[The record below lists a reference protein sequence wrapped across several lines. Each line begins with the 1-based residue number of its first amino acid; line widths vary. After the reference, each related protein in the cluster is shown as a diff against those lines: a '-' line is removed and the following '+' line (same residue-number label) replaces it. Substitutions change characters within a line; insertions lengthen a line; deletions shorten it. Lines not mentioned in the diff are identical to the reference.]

1 MNINLK
7 DAKILIVDDE
17 PANIEILEDLLT
29 LNGYLKV
36 KSITDSRKVQDTIN
50 TDKPDLLLLD
60 LMMPHVNGFQ
70 IMEILK
76 AKGLIDGFMPIMVL
90 TADITTETKQNA
102 LSAGASDFLTKP
114 FDLTEVSLRIRN
126 LLFTVYLL
134 IQQRDY
140 NIILEERVKERTAEL
155 RQLNSE
161 LIKAKEKAEENNKLK
176 TFFLANISHEF
187 RTPLISILGFS
198 QILSDELDSNDHKEY
213 ARLINDSGSRLEKTL
228 NDLIFLTD
236 IESKKI
242 GATFSK
248 TDLIE
253 YVKVLSD
260 EFKHKIEN
268 NGLKYETNF
277 EEPHLELYTD
287 KELLKYVLDNV
298 IDNSIKYTKKGSVKI
313 EVFKDI
319 DDGQSIVI
327 IKVSDT
333 GIGIDPESQKK
344 IFQPFRQGSEGYSR
358 KYDGMGIGLT
368 VCKQFLEILRGKI
381 DISSIPGMGTDVFI
395 KLPAVNTEDELKEKI
410 KIKKQE
416 IVELVTSVATRK
428 PHLLLVEDNLGNR
441 VLYQKILQDDF
452 DVVMAIDG
460 ISAIAMTE
468 VNTYDIILMDINLG
482 PGIDGIETFKRIKK
496 FSNYKDVPIVA
507 VTAFGAMDDRAKFI
521 NYGFADYIQKPVL
534 KEEFIALIYN
544 HTKKN

>member
-17 PANIEILEDLLT
+17 PANIEILEDLLD
-29 LNGYLKV
+29 LNGYLNF
-36 KSITDSRKVQDTIN
+36 KSLSDSRKVQDTIN
-50 TDKPDLLLLD
+50 SEKPDLLLLD
-60 LMMPHVNGFQ
+60 LMMPHFNGFQ
-70 IMEILK
+70 IMENLK

-102 LSAGASDFLTKP
+102 LLAGASDFLTKP

-140 NIILEERVKERTAEL
+140 NIILEERVRERTAEL

-176 TFFLANISHEF
+176 TFFLSNISHEF

-198 QILSDELDSNDHKEY
+198 QILGSELDNNDYKEY
-213 ARLINDSGSRLEKTL
+213 AKLINDSGSRLEKTL

-248 TDLIE
+248 IDLIE
-253 YVKVLSD
+253 YVKVLSG
-260 EFKHKIEN
+260 EFQHRIEN
-268 NGLKYETNF
+268 NGLKYETHF
-277 EEPHLELYTD
+277 EEPQLELYTD

-298 IDNSIKYTKKGSVKI
+298 IDNSIKYTKKGSVKL
-313 EVFKDI
+313 EVLKDF

-333 GIGIDPESQKK
+333 GIGIDSESLKK
-344 IFQPFRQGSEGYSR
+344 IFQAFRQGSEGYSR

-368 VCKQFLEILRGKI
+368 VCKQFIEILHGKI
-381 DISSIPGMGTDVFI
+381 DISSIPGMGTDVYI
-395 KLPAVNTEDELKEKI
+395 KLPAVHTEDELKEKI
-410 KIKKQE
+410 EIKRQE
-416 IVELVTSVATRK
+416 IIELVTSIETSK
-428 PHLLLVEDNLGNR
+428 PHLLLVEDNYGNR
-441 VLYQKILQDDF
+441 VLYQKILQEDF

-468 VNTYDIILMDINLG
+468 VNNYDIILMDINLG
-482 PGIDGIETFKRIKK
+482 PGIDGIETFNRIKK
-496 FSNYKDVPIVA
+496 FANYKDVPIVA
-507 VTAFGAMDDRAKFI
+507 VTAFGAMDERSKFI
-521 NYGFADYIQKPVL
+521 SYGFADYIQKPVL

-544 HTKKN
+544 HTKNH